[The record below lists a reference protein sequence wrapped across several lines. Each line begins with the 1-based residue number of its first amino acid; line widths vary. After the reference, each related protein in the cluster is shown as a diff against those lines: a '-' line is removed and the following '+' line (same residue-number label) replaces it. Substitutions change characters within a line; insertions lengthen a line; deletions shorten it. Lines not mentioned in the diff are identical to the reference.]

1 MQWHPDKASAD
12 NKATAEAK
20 FQAIAEAY
28 DVLSD
33 PANRAVYD
41 QFGYEGLKDG
51 VPDEKG
57 NASGYQY
64 GNNGGDI
71 FTKFFGTEN
80 PFADF
85 GFNEATPFTSKLKKQ
100 GPKKG
105 EAVVKDLECTLGE
118 LFNGCVKKLKVTRL
132 RYTGEGDLVEESKV
146 LSVTV
151 KPGWKKGTKIT
162 FPCEGDEGPDVV
174 PADVVFVIT
183 EAPHASLAREASSLV
198 FLATISLADALTD
211 CVITVPTLDGR
222 TLSLPCPEVV
232 YPGYEKRVAGEG
244 MPQSKKAGERGDLV
258 IRFKILFPDFLDEKR
273 KGEIRKS
280 LAGTERGRTDVE
292 QPAAEEPAAAAAAA
306 E

>member
-12 NKATAEAK
+12 NKVTAEPK

-33 PANRAVYD
+33 PEKRAIYD

-57 NASGYQY
+57 NAAGYSY
-64 GNNGGDI
+64 ENNGQDI
-71 FTKFFGTEN
+71 FSKFFGTEN

-85 GFNEATPFTSKLKKQ
+85 GFDEATPFTSKLKKQ

-105 EAVVKDLECTLGE
+105 EGVVKDLECTLGE
-118 LFNGCVKKLKVTRL
+118 LFNGCVKKLKITRM
-132 RYTGEGDLVEESKV
+132 RYTGTEGELKEESKV
-146 LSVTV
+146 LSVSV

-162 FPCEGDEGPDVV
+162 FPSEGDEGPDMI
-174 PADVVFVIT
+174 PADLIFVIT
-183 EAPHASLAREASSLV
+183 EAPHATLAREGSSLV

-211 CVITVPTLDGR
+211 CVIAVPTLDGR
-222 TLSLPCPEVV
+222 KLSLPCPEVV
-232 YPGYEKRVAGEG
+232 YPNYEKRVGGEG
-244 MPQSKKAGERGDLV
+244 MPQSKKGGARGDLV
-258 IRFKILFPDFLDEKR
+258 IRFKILFPDFLDEKKKNTLR
-273 KGEIRKS
+273 VT
-280 LAGTERGRTDVE
+280 LAGTERSKTDVV
-292 QPAAEEPAAAAAAA
+292 EEPVGA